1 MKKCVCKALHS
12 SVRKWRMC
20 MLHTGAHAHTLYLC
34 AQHAR
39 TGSTQHASS
48 IRKGHHNCYCEQGN
62 RCGLFWHSAYS
73 LVNKATIDDVGKMA
87 TRATQKR
94 QAPQLIVA
102 AHQINNQ
109 VKWISLSG
117 LKAAHQSVHRR
128 QRQCMQHEVTRKQ
141 SYRGGRM
148 GPRSTGGSGSSVLVR
163 AEHEVSVV
171 AGNSARQD
179 TMCPN
184 TSPLC
189 LSYDINLPLTAL
201 PCNQLHGLRPTLA

>member
-1 MKKCVCKALHS
+1 MKKYVCKALHS

-48 IRKGHHNCYCEQGN
+48 IRKGHHNFYCEQGN
-62 RCGLFWHSAYS
+62 RCGLFWHSVYS

-94 QAPQLIVA
+94 QAAQLIVA

-117 LKAAHQSVHRR
+117 LKAVLTKVCIGDSDNACS
-128 QRQCMQHEVTRKQ
+128 TRSKE
-141 SYRGGRM
+141 SRA
-148 GPRSTGGSGSSVLVR
+148 TGGAYGPQVNRWVWQQRTGACR
-163 AEHEVSVV
+163 A
-171 AGNSARQD
+171 
-179 TMCPN
+179 
-184 TSPLC
+184 
-189 LSYDINLPLTAL
+189 
-201 PCNQLHGLRPTLA
+201 